1 MRLLMFGSILA
12 LLLVN
17 NYSFAANK
25 CIKIFEQKPI
35 KASTTLT
42 LKKKSPTQDPFQTE
56 KYLNKYSRSDVE
68 FLNENIRFIKVF
80 EDKGDGRSPHMRMI
94 RLLEER
100 AGGEFLLFMK
110 HSHIVIEYMI
120 ENGFLRDTA
129 QLGPNPKDA
138 VFSSYVKALYYGA
151 LNLYQTK
158 SEGRSHKI
166 KVQWGKEFVN
176 EWANLRGHI
185 FDLVTSNYGTVIYKG
200 NITYFLFENLKELQV
215 KMELPNIEHQIRLA
229 TINDIAQAEKLIGLH
244 LSTIKQIA
252 NTSYRVNS
260 SLKVDEM
267 LEAISNVINRKDREY
282 TESLS
287 YGERKLLSNIL
298 QSLMN
303 LFTKK
308 SPSAQ
313 GIEIIERTRVFANEL
328 LKQRAYTQAQQE
340 AFKINRAELF
350 KLNVEAFVEKVDQLK
365 IDKKT
370 ISSLVVEF
378 VKKKGSLTEEEY
390 YLLNELNISYK
401 AIDELEVFYSPMRH
415 L

>member
-1 MRLLMFGSILA
+1 MFGSILA

-25 CIKIFEQKPI
+25 CIKLFEQNSVKVS
-35 KASTTLT
+35 STLS
-42 LKKKSPTQDPFQTE
+42 LKKKSENQDPFQTE
-56 KYLNKYSRSDVE
+56 KYLKLYSRSDVE
-68 FLNENIRFIKVF
+68 FLNDNIRFIKVF

-100 AGGEFLLFMK
+100 AGGEFTQFIK
-110 HSHIVIEYMI
+110 NSYIVIEYMI
-120 ENGFLRDTA
+120 KNGFLRDTA
-129 QLGPNPKDA
+129 QLGPNPRDA
-138 VFSSYVKALYYGA
+138 IFSSYVKALYYGA
-151 LNLYQTK
+151 MNLYLSK
-158 SEGRSHKI
+158 SESRSYKI
-166 KVQWGKEFVN
+166 KTQWGKEFIN

-185 FDLVTSNYGTVIYKG
+185 FDLVSSKYGTVIYKG
-200 NITYFLFENLKELQV
+200 NITYFLFQNLKELQV
-215 KMELPNIEHQIRLA
+215 RMELPNVEHQIRLA
-229 TINDIAQAEKLIGLH
+229 TLKDIAQAEKLIGLH

-267 LEAISNVINRKDREY
+267 LEAIGDIISRKDREY
-282 TESLS
+282 TDGLS
-287 YGERKLLSNIL
+287 FGEKKLLSNIL

-303 LFTKK
+303 LFAKK

-313 GIEIIERTRVFANEL
+313 GVEIIERTRFFANEL

-340 AFKINRAELF
+340 AFKINRTELF

-370 ISSLVVEF
+370 TSLLVVEF

-401 AIDELEVFYSPMRH
+401 AIDELEVFYSPIRH

>member
-25 CIKIFEQKPI
+25 CIKLFEQNSVKVS
-35 KASTTLT
+35 STLS
-42 LKKKSPTQDPFQTE
+42 LKKKSENQDPFQTE
-56 KYLNKYSRSDVE
+56 KYLKLYSRSDVE
-68 FLNENIRFIKVF
+68 FLNDNIRFIKVF

-100 AGGEFLLFMK
+100 AGGEFTQFIK
-110 HSHIVIEYMI
+110 NSYIVIEYMI
-120 ENGFLRDTA
+120 KNGFLRDTA
-129 QLGPNPKDA
+129 QLGPNPRDA
-138 VFSSYVKALYYGA
+138 IFSSYVKALYYGA
-151 LNLYQTK
+151 MNLYLSK
-158 SEGRSHKI
+158 SESRSYKI
-166 KVQWGKEFVN
+166 KTQWGKEFIN

-185 FDLVTSNYGTVIYKG
+185 FDLVSSKYGTVIYKG
-200 NITYFLFENLKELQV
+200 NITYFLFQNLKELQV
-215 KMELPNIEHQIRLA
+215 RMELPNVEHQIRLA
-229 TINDIAQAEKLIGLH
+229 TLKDIAQAEKLIGLH

-267 LEAISNVINRKDREY
+267 LEAIGDIINRKDREY
-282 TESLS
+282 TDGLS
-287 YGERKLLSNIL
+287 FGEKKLLSNIL

-303 LFTKK
+303 LFAKK

-313 GIEIIERTRVFANEL
+313 GVEIIERTRFFANEL

-340 AFKINRAELF
+340 AFKINRTELF

-370 ISSLVVEF
+370 TSLLVVEF

-401 AIDELEVFYSPMRH
+401 AIDELEVFYSPIRH

>member
-1 MRLLMFGSILA
+1 MRLLKFGSILA

-25 CIKIFEQKPI
+25 CIKLFEEKSL
-35 KASTTLT
+35 KASSTLT
-42 LKKKSPTQDPFQTE
+42 LKKKSSNQDELQTE
-56 KYLNKYSRSDVE
+56 KYLKYYSRSDVE
-68 FLNENIRFIKVF
+68 FLNDNIRFIRVY
-80 EDKGDGRSPHMRMI
+80 EDKGDGRSPHMRLI

-100 AGGEFLLFMK
+100 SGDEFLLMIK
-110 HSHIVIEYMI
+110 NSHIVIEYMI
-120 ENGFLRDTA
+120 ENGFLRDTS
-129 QLGPNPKDA
+129 QLGPNPRDA
-138 VFSSYVKALYYGA
+138 IFSSYVKALYYGA
-151 LNLYQTK
+151 LNLFKKK

-166 KVQWGKEFVN
+166 KTQWAKEFIN
-176 EWANLRGHI
+176 EWAKLRGHI
-185 FDLVTSNYGTVIYKG
+185 FDLVSSNYGTVIYKG

-215 KMELPNIEHQIRLA
+215 KMELPIVEHQIRLA
-229 TINDIAQAEKLIGLH
+229 TLKDIAQAEKLIGLH

-252 NTSYRVNS
+252 ITSYKVNS

-267 LEAISNVINRKDREY
+267 LEAVSHIVNRKDREY
-282 TESLS
+282 TENLS
-287 YGERKLLSNIL
+287 FGERKLLSNIL
-298 QSLMN
+298 YSLMN
-303 LFTKK
+303 LFAKK

-313 GIEIIERTRVFANEL
+313 GVEIIERTRIFAGEL
-328 LKQRAYTQAQQE
+328 LKQRAYTEAQQE
-340 AFKINRAELF
+340 AFKINRTELF

-370 ISSLVVEF
+370 TSSLVVEY